1 MSIFFFISATGGD
14 SLFCTLISSVRGEHF
29 FFVGGKHV
37 LKFSGVLEVGARR

>member
-14 SLFCTLISSVRGEHF
+14 SLFCTLISSVRREL